1 MTVEAAVFSLL
12 GPLVSQRCYPDV
24 TPENPT
30 FPLIIYQVVGGEAK
44 DYLERRLPDCEHY
57 RVQVFCW
64 SKSRAEASAL
74 ALNVRQQII
83 EQGKDKFP
91 SASTVGQR
99 VSQYEDV
106 LKLYGTRQDFSV
118 WIKER

>member
-1 MTVEAAVFSLL
+1 MSVEAAVFSLL
-12 GPLVSQRCYPDV
+12 GGLVDGRCYSDE
-24 TPENPT
+24 TPQKPI
-30 FPLIIYQVVGGEAK
+30 FPLIVYQGVGGEAK

-64 SKSRAEASAL
+64 AKTRAEASAL
-74 ALNVRQQII
+74 ALEVRRAII
-83 EQGKDKFP
+83 ERGAAFK
-91 SASTVGQR
+91 SASTIGQR
-99 VSQYEDV
+99 VSEYEKA